1 MTLDKAILVFA
12 GCMTLLSLALT
23 YFVHPMWVLLTAF
36 VGLNLIQ
43 SAFTGFCPV
52 VRILKRLGFKPG
64 IAFD

>member
-1 MTLDKAILVFA
+1 MTLDKAVIVFA

-23 YFVHPMWVLLTAF
+23 YFVHPMWVLLTVF

-52 VRILKRLGFKPG
+52 VRVLKLLGFKPG

>member
-1 MTLDKAILVFA
+1 MTLDKAVIVFA

-23 YFVHPMWVLLTAF
+23 YFVHPMWVLLTVF

-52 VRILKRLGFKPG
+52 VRILKMLGFKPG